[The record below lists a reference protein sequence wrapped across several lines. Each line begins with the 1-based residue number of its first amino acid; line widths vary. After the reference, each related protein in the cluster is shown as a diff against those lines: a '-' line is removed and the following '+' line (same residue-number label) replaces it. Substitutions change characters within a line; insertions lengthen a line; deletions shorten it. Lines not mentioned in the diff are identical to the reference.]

1 MDAELVAFLFV
12 GGTILFAIL
21 AVAKDRD
28 GKRYGV
34 KRMMLLWFLALPYF
48 LSSAFEFTAKHADG
62 STEEVK
68 ITYSTWFL
76 LALPFAMIA
85 ENIIRRKRANQ
96 PPQRNAGSRPSSDD
110 LSASETPSS
119 LGPRR

>member
-1 MDAELVAFLFV
+1 MDAELVAFLFL

-34 KRMMLLWFLALPYF
+34 KRMMLLWFAALPYC
-48 LSSAFEFTAKHADG
+48 LSSALEFTAKHADG

-85 ENIIRRKRANQ
+85 ENIVCRKRANQ
-96 PPQRNAGSRPSSDD
+96 PPQCNAGSRSS
-110 LSASETPSS
+110 SHGSPASETPSS
-119 LGPRR
+119 LSSRG